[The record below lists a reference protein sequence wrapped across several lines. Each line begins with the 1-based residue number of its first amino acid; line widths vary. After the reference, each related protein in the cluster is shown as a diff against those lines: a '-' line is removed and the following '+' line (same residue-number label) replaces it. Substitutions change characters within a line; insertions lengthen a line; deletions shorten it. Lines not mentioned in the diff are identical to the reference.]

1 MRKGITIITWLV
13 LSMLWQLAVSAQAST
28 KQNYQAIY
36 QPMLDELVSEYIP
49 GAVLYVESQQGY
61 FLGSA
66 GFQDLEKNLPM
77 ITEVVIPNG
86 SAGKKLTALLVAM
99 LNQQGILELD
109 APISRYLDKK
119 LLTQIQHSDKMT
131 LRQLLNHTSGIIEYN
146 DVGDY
151 AFFKAQYAKQKE
163 VTSDEF
169 PLSFALNQEADFKPA
184 ERFSYSNTGYALT
197 GVILESVLKAHPASA
212 IRNQILTPLGMTSS
226 YSKGVETHQPDLASG
241 FFINDE
247 DPDFPTPMNTWID
260 MKQIIGTTA
269 TSDAPLA
276 SNVVDMAKLLR
287 AIVRSNK
294 VVSERVREQMIGEQH
309 LVAASGPR
317 FYRGSKFRYGLGVW
331 VEEIAG
337 NTFYHH
343 GGTEFGYY
351 TQNIYI
357 PKGDVSITAF
367 VNCGVNARC
376 ESAFQDFT
384 FEVVDSFLH
393 IIPITLNK

>member
-1 MRKGITIITWLV
+1 MRKGITTITL
-13 LSMLWQLAVSAQAST
+13 LGLFMSWQLAAHVQANT
-28 KQNYQAIY
+28 QQNYHTVY
-36 QPMLDELVSEYIP
+36 QSMLDKLVSEYIP
-49 GAVLYVESQQGY
+49 GAVLYVESEQGR
-61 FLGSA
+61 FIGSA
-66 GFQDLEKNLPM
+66 GFQDLAKKQPM
-77 ITEVVIPNG
+77 ATNIVIPNG

-99 LNQQGILELD
+99 LNQQDVLELD

-119 LLTQIQHSDKMT
+119 LLAQIQYSEAMT

-163 VTSDEF
+163 VTTDEF
-169 PLSFALNQEADFKPA
+169 PLSFALNQKAEFAPA
-184 ERFSYSNTGYALT
+184 ERFSYSNTGYALV
-197 GVILESVLKAHPASA
+197 GVILEGVLKAHPASA
-212 IRNQILTPLGMTSS
+212 IRNQILRPLGMTSS
-226 YSKGVETHQPDLASG
+226 YSKGVETHQPELASG

-247 DPDFPTPMNTWID
+247 DPDFPTPMNVWVD
-260 MKQIIGTTA
+260 MKKIIGTTA

-276 SNVVDMAKLLR
+276 SNVIDMAKLLR
-287 AIVRSNK
+287 AIVRSNE
-294 VVSERVREQMIGEQH
+294 VVSENVRNQMIGEQH
-309 LVAASGPR
+309 LVASSGPR

-337 NTFYHH
+337 NKFYHH

-357 PKGDVSITAF
+357 LEGDVSITAF
-367 VNCGVNARC
+367 VNCGVNSRC

-384 FEVVDSFLH
+384 FEIVDSFLH
-393 IIPITLNK
+393 IR